1 MIYGY
6 ARVSTDGQTLADQT
20 AALVEA
26 GAKKVFRETVS
37 GVKDRP
43 QLQRAIAQ
51 LEQGDVL
58 LVVRLDR
65 LGRTALRVL
74 NVLAG
79 IATQKAAFRSITQPW
94 ADTTTS
100 GGRMMLTWFAA
111 YAEFERELLLERTS
125 EGRARAKARG
135 QSLGRPFKL
144 TPHQRKEAQGRVD
157 RGESVREV
165 ARSYNVHPST
175 ISRLGTV

>member
-20 AALVEA
+20 AALVAA
-26 GAKKVFRETVS
+26 GAEKVFRETVS

-43 QLQRAIAQ
+43 QLRRAIGQ
-51 LEQGDVL
+51 LERGDVL
-58 LVVRLDR
+58 LVIRLDR
-65 LGRTALRVL
+65 LGRSALSVL
-74 NVLAG
+74 NVLAD
-79 IATQKAAFRSITQPW
+79 IASRKAAFRSITQGW
-94 ADTTTS
+94 ADSTTS
-100 GGRMMLTWFAA
+100 QGRMMLTFFAGF
-111 YAEFERELLLERTS
+111 AEFERELILERTS

-144 TPHQRKEAQGRVD
+144 THHQRKEARGRVD
-157 RGESVREV
+157 RGESVRDV

-175 ISRLGTV
+175 ISRLGP